1 MDYILLLT
9 AMITMWVAVI
19 VGTYQRIFE
28 MPKWFKNPPVSFEL
42 IRKQS
47 KKARIFWIPLSAL
60 FMTSICLSL
69 ILNWQLPEVRNYLI
83 ASISCFALTGIL
95 SGIYFVKEVIAFSKI
110 PVDVPATPE
119 LLGRIKFWLRWTTVR
134 DVLQFLAAIFVT
146 IAYINFK

>member
-1 MDYILLLT
+1 MNHILLLA
-9 AMITMWVAVI
+9 AMVLMWVAVI
-19 VGTYQRIFE
+19 VGTYLRIFE
-28 MPKWFKNPPVSFEL
+28 MPKWFANPPVSFEL

-47 KKARIFWIPLSAL
+47 KGAKTFWIPLSAL
-60 FMTSICLSL
+60 FMISVCTSL
-69 ILNWQLPEVRNYLI
+69 ILNWQLPDVRNYLI
-83 ASISCFALTGIL
+83 GAIGCFGMTGAL

-110 PVDVPATPE
+110 PVNAPATPE